1 MSEHLGQDI
10 AVSIGESGSDSI
22 QYARKLF
29 QEGRLKEA
37 RSVLYA
43 IDRTSQLSD
52 DGYIMLAYIEFWD
65 GKPDRAKILLN
76 RIDAGYH
83 DMTGV
88 QYLRNEIEN
97 QQTGQ
102 IHVAY
107 NNKRDNQPLS
117 SNQYRIGASAYRNKY
132 FHPEIDALFYS
143 FDTESGTI
151 KTLDL
156 KVNNT
161 FRTGLT
167 GHSFA
172 VAMGIYSDSAFDF
185 TEIIGNI
192 KYTHRFT
199 GRLYSDVEFKK
210 EPYLYHYRNLTT
222 PFYTFQIIGGLRYF
236 IDNRFYSELKLQR
249 WIFEDD
255 NHQDILSFYYVKN
268 FLNST
273 RSNLYIGYAF
283 SYSTAQQS
291 RFIPEKPEV
300 ISSNTLLIS
309 GVYFPYYTPNQ
320 DMSHSI
326 ILSTESDLTKRGSA
340 NLSLKYG
347 LYATARQPFYYVGQS
362 SPSTIEFDTYNFQF
376 HPFEISGGATFSINR
391 SLSIQGKYE
400 YKHLKYY
407 TTNDLVITLRILI

>member
-1 MSEHLGQDI
+1 MSEHFGQDI
-10 AVSIGESGSDSI
+10 AVSIGESGRDSI
-22 QYARKLF
+22 EYAGKLF
-29 QEGRLKEA
+29 EEGRLKEA
-37 RSVLYA
+37 RSVLYTL
-43 IDRTSQLSD
+43 DRTGQLSD

-65 GKPDRAKILLN
+65 GKPGRAKNLLN

-83 DMTGV
+83 EMAGV

-102 IHVAY
+102 IQVAY

-117 SNQYRIGASAYRNKY
+117 SNQIRIVSSAYRNKY
-132 FHPEIDALFYS
+132 IHPEIDAMFYS

-151 KTLDL
+151 NSLDL

-167 GHSFA
+167 GHSLA

-185 TEIIGNI
+185 TEIIGGI

-199 GRLYSDVEFKK
+199 GRFYSDVEFTK

-222 PFYTFQIIGGLRYF
+222 PFYTYQFIGGLRYF
-236 IDNRFYSELKLQR
+236 INNRFYSEFKLQR
-249 WIFEDD
+249 WIFEDE
-255 NHQDILSFYYVKN
+255 NHQDILSFYYVQN
-268 FLNST
+268 ILNST

-291 RFIPEKPEV
+291 RFIPEQPEV
-300 ISSNTLLIS
+300 NTSNTLLIS
-309 GVYFPYYTPNQ
+309 GIYFPYYTPNQ
-320 DMSHSI
+320 DRTHSI
-326 ILSTESDLTKRGSA
+326 ILSTESDLTKRVSA

-347 LYATARQPFYYVGQS
+347 IYATARQPFYYIGQS
-362 SPSTIEFDTYNFQF
+362 TPSTIEFDTYNFQH
-376 HPFEISGGATFSINR
+376 HPFELSGGATFSINR
-391 SLSIQGKYE
+391 SLSIYGKYE
-400 YKHLKYY
+400 YKQLKYY
-407 TTNDLVITLRILI
+407 TTNDFVMTLRILI